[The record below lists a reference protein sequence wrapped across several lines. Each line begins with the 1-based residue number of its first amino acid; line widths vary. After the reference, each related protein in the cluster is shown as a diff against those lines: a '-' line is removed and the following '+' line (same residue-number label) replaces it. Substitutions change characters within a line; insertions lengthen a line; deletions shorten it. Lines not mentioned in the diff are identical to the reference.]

1 MKKSFLTASVVLLF
15 VISMGIL
22 GFAQSDNGA
31 ITGTVTDASG
41 AVVPNA
47 TVTATNTG
55 TSRVFTTKTDS
66 KGAYTIPSVP
76 VGTYHVEIKAEG
88 FKVADETFMLN
99 ITEHKAFS
107 PALQPGNVSESVTV
121 DAGSTVVD
129 TTTSATGE
137 VIEGQQVTQLPLNG
151 RNFTQLALLTPG
163 VTRGAYGSQASG
175 IGNQT
180 ETFRYAQTGGAA
192 LSVNGLRQQ
201 SNNYELDGVDNNEA
215 LVNSIVFFP
224 PVEATQE
231 FKVTTSVAPAEFGR
245 AGGGI
250 IQTSIKSGTNA
261 WHGSAFDFLRNS
273 VFDANNAYFDPI
285 TNGAPTPKVPFK
297 RNQFG
302 GTIGGPV
309 IKNKLFIFG
318 DYQGFRSSQPQN
330 PQFTTVPT
338 DLMRQGNFS
347 QLLGTN
353 LTNVPAYSICPN
365 LWGPPN
371 SQGQRS
377 PLPAYAGMGYVYNP
391 TSCEPYGWNGSTGN
405 NIITGYMNP
414 VGLKYLNAFP
424 APTFTNVIQNN
435 FSSRPQVV
443 ENYNDFDIRVD
454 YNMDAKDN
462 VFGRWSY
469 ARDNTTQGT
478 VLGILPSGY
487 GSGGRDADPLG
498 GVIGETHT
506 FGSSLLNDFRV
517 QWIRQFYQYLN
528 PFEDVPLASQLG
540 IPGANRSPVL
550 GGGALIGPYDNSISY
565 TGDGGPYIV
574 KQPTWQFVDNVSWI
588 HGNHSF
594 KFGANIIH
602 RDVNFFESDY
612 RGKGFFQIGNGDT
625 TGYGVSEL
633 LDGFMTEYDIS
644 TPVINAT
651 RAFENGFFAQDD
663 WKVTP
668 RLTLNLGIRYDI
680 YTNPI
685 ENKNQLS
692 NFDLA
697 TGQLL
702 LAGVDGNSRSLVATD
717 KNNFGPRI
725 GFAYDLFGQGKT
737 ILRGGFGIFYFLDRG
752 GIGNELGENANW
764 TAAGAYTYANGYRV
778 TLSGIAPM
786 NDNNPADVSAGT
798 IYGPAPV
805 SLTNPM
811 NTQVLSYLPNNQASS
826 INEWNLQVSQQL
838 GNATEFDLAYVG
850 NKSFHL
856 MNVYNANGPKLAG
869 FAGNPYTADGLNVII
884 NAATGSSN
892 YNGLQARL
900 VHTYTN
906 GFQYTVAYTWSHALD
921 NSFGAFSPTGSNQQI
936 FTNGVAG
943 LFQYNYGNSGDDQR
957 QAFTFASLYELPF
970 GHGKRF
976 GGNWNGATNEVL
988 GGWQFN
994 IIASIGTGTPFDYTY
1009 GANNC
1014 NGCQVHPDYT
1024 GTGIATGSQGR
1035 APNGNLIWVTGLNNL
1050 SPVPQAANGTFLN
1063 VPSLEKNQFYGPG
1076 YNPVDISIFKY
1087 FQLSERLKMEFR
1099 AEAYNLFNTPQF
1111 TNPQGIYL
1119 GSSGIGGDGTNT
1131 GYQYDGLIN
1140 STREYSERELQFA
1153 LRFTF

>member
-1 MKKSFLTASVVLLF
+1 MKKSFLTASAVLLF
-15 VISMGIL
+15 VISMGIF
-22 GFAQSDNGA
+22 GFAQSDNGS
-31 ITGTVTDASG
+31 ISGTVTDASG
-41 AVVPNA
+41 AVIPNA

-55 TSRVFTTKTDS
+55 TTRTFTAKSDGRGT
-66 KGAYTIPSVP
+66 YIIPSVP
-76 VGTYHVEIKAEG
+76 VGTYHVEVKADG
-88 FKVADETFMLN
+88 FKSANQDFMLN
-99 ITEHKAFS
+99 ITEHKEFS
-107 PALQPGNVSESVTV
+107 PALQAGSVTESVTV
-121 DAGSTVVD
+121 DAGATVVD
-129 TTTSATGE
+129 TSSSSTGE
-137 VIEGQQVTQLPLNG
+137 VIEGQQVTELPLNG

-163 VTRGAYGSQASG
+163 VTRGAYGNQASG

-192 LSVNGLRQQ
+192 LSVNGLREQ

-273 VFDANNAYFDPI
+273 YFDANNAYFDPI
-285 TNGAPTPKVPFK
+285 TNGEPTPKVPFK

-347 QLLGTN
+347 ELLGTN
-353 LTNVPAYSICPN
+353 LVHPPSCASPTAPQGSI
-365 LWGPPN
+365 
-371 SQGQRS
+371 
-377 PLPAYAGMGYVYNP
+377 YNP
-391 TSCEPYGWNGSTGN
+391 VNCQAWTG
-405 NIITGYMNP
+405 NIITGFINP
-414 VGLKYLNAFP
+414 VGLAYLKAFP
-424 APTFTNVIQNN
+424 EPNVSGTIQNN
-435 FSSRPQVV
+435 FTSRPQVV

-454 YNMDAKDN
+454 YNMDAKDT

-478 VLGILPSGY
+478 VLGILPSGF
-487 GSGGRDADPLG
+487 GSGGRDADPMG

-506 FGSSLLNDFRV
+506 FGNALLNDFRV
-517 QWIRQFYQYLN
+517 QWVRQFYQYLN
-528 PFEDVPLASQLG
+528 PFESVPLSQNLG

-550 GGGALIGPYDNSISY
+550 GGGALIGPYDGSISY

-574 KQPTWQFVDNVSWI
+574 KQPTWQFADNVSWI

-625 TGYGVSEL
+625 TGYPVAEL

-651 RAFENGFFAQDD
+651 RSWENGFYAQDD
-663 WKVTP
+663 WKITK
-668 RLTLNLGIRYDI
+668 RLTLNIGLRYDLF
-680 YTNPI
+680 TNPI

-692 NFDLA
+692 NFDLN
-697 TGQLL
+697 TGQLVV
-702 LAGVDGNSRSLVATD
+702 ADQNGASRSLVSTD
-717 KNNFGPRI
+717 TNNWGPRF

-764 TAAGAYTYANGYRV
+764 TAAGAYTFGNGYRV
-778 TLSGIAPM
+778 TLSGLNPT
-786 NDNNPADVSAGT
+786 NDNNPADVMPGT
-798 IYGPAPV
+798 IYGPGTV
-805 SLTNPM
+805 SLTNPT
-811 NTQVLSYLPNNQASS
+811 NTQVLSYLPHNQASS

-850 NKSFHL
+850 NVSDHL
-856 MNVYNANGPKLAG
+856 VNVYNANGPKLAG

-884 NAATGSSN
+884 NAATGTSN

-957 QAFTFASLYELPF
+957 HAFTFATLYELPF
-970 GHGKRF
+970 GHGKRW
-976 GGNWNGATNEVL
+976 GGDWNGATNAVL

-994 IIASIGTGTPFDYTY
+994 MIATIGTGTPFDYTY
-1009 GANNC
+1009 GGSNC

-1024 GTGIATGSQGR
+1024 GSGIKTGNQGM
-1035 APNGNLIWVTGLNNL
+1035 APNGNIIWVTGLNNL
-1050 SPVPQAANGTFLN
+1050 STVPQAANGTFLN
-1063 VPSLEKNQFYGPG
+1063 VPTLERNAFYGPG
-1076 YNPVDISIFKY
+1076 YNPVDISIFKT
-1087 FQLSERLKMEFR
+1087 FTLTERLKMEFR

-1111 TNPQGIYL
+1111 ANPQGIYS
-1119 GSSGIGGDGTNT
+1119 GGSGIGGDGTQT

-1140 STREYSERELQFA
+1140 STRQYSERELQFA